1 MNKKHLLCTSV
12 LWLLL
17 MPSANARTN
26 YICRLDGKAVYT
38 TQKINAS
45 CQVSEMDG
53 ISEETVS
60 VNRTETPKA
69 ASFDK
74 KSPNTVVMTTSAE
87 LYGEPSFDFIQ
98 PNEND
103 QITKIWEKEQFG
115 SYDDVKIMPR
125 LEDQKPA
132 ELNVKIRNNQP
143 FDKNG
148 IHSGKANTRLPVNYI
163 PAPVESSKPKLTRKQ
178 ILQREIAGEQAAL
191 VRAQAMLAKAR
202 KSGGS
207 TSELEQTVRDRLA
220 NVKAIQS
227 ELKRQ

>member
-1 MNKKHLLCTSV
+1 MNKKTLLCASIFGLV
-12 LWLLL
+12 LIQ
-17 MPSANARTN
+17 SAAARTS

-60 VNRTETPKA
+60 INRTSTPSLAAAKGQTPETIVLGT
-69 ASFDK
+69 
-74 KSPNTVVMTTSAE
+74 NVE
-87 LYGEPSFDFIQ
+87 LYGEPTFDFTQ

-125 LEDQKPA
+125 IEDQKPA
-132 ELNVKIRNNQP
+132 DMNVKIRNQP
-143 FDKNG
+143 FDKAG
-148 IHSGKANTRLPVNYI
+148 SPSGKANTRLPVNYI
-163 PAPVESSKPKLTRKQ
+163 PAPVEAPKPKLTRKQ
-178 ILQREIAGEQAAL
+178 ILQREIASEQAAL
-191 VRAQAMLAKAR
+191 VRAQAQLAKAR
-202 KSGGS
+202 KAGGN
-207 TSELEQTVRDRLA
+207 TGELEQTVRDRLA